1 MNIGLFTDTY
11 YPEINGVA
19 NSVFVLKSELEKRGH
34 NVYVFTTTTP
44 GSPEYEYNVFRL
56 HSLPFVF
63 MPDRRVGMFYD
74 RKLAAMIRRLNLD
87 IIHTHTEFSL
97 RLFACT
103 MAKELNIPIVHTY
116 HTIYE
121 DYTHYFAP
129 IKSLNRG
136 AKAFARKYTKKV
148 CNQVEEVIAPTEKTK
163 ELLEAYHVYKNI
175 NIVPTGIILSKFS
188 PDNFSKEEVAKERE
202 ALGIAETDK
211 VILYLGRVSPEKNIE
226 ELLLDIPKLKENHE
240 NIRFLIVGDGPDLE
254 NLQKLAKENQIDDVV
269 IFAGEKPWDK
279 IGLYYQLGDVFVSAS
294 QSETQGLTYIE
305 AMAAGLPVVARDD
318 RCLDEILK
326 NGYNGYKFHNSE
338 EFVSG
343 LEQVLFEDQE
353 TDYRKNS
360 IEMVS
365 EYSVE
370 SFGEKV
376 EEIYTKV
383 IREAGMLLEA

>member
-44 GSPEYEYNVFRL
+44 GSPDYEFNVFRL
-56 HSLPFVF
+56 HSIPFVF

-129 IKSLNRG
+129 IKPLNKG
-136 AKAFARKYTKKV
+136 AKAFARKYTKRV
-148 CNQVEEVIAPTEKTK
+148 CNQVEEVIVPTEKTK

-175 NIVPTGIILSKFS
+175 NVVPTGIMLSKFS
-188 PDNFSKEEVAKERE
+188 PSNFSKEEIEAEKR
-202 ALGIAETDK
+202 ALGIAEDDK

-226 ELLLDIPKLKENHE
+226 ELIQNLPALKAKHDNV
-240 NIRFLIVGDGPDLE
+240 RFVIIGAGPDIE
-254 NLQKLAKENQIDDVV
+254 NLQKITKEEQMEDTV

-279 IGLYYQLGDVFVSAS
+279 IGFYYQLGDVFVSAS

-318 RCLDEILK
+318 RCLDEILQ
-326 NGYNGYKFHNSE
+326 NGYNGYKFHDGE
-338 EFVSG
+338 EFVAG
-343 LEQVLFEDQE
+343 LEKVLFGD
-353 TDYRKNS
+353 TSVDYRQNS
-360 IEMVS
+360 INMVAN
-365 EYSVE
+365 YSVE
-370 SFGEKV
+370 AFGESI

-383 IREAGMLLEA
+383 IHEAGMLLEA